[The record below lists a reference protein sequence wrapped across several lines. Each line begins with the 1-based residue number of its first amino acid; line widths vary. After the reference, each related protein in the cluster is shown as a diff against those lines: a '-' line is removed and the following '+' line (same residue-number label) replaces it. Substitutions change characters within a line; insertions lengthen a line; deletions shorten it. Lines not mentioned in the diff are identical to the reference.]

1 MNKNDF
7 IKNLESKDIIS
18 VIEKNGAKE
27 LVFTEVNKVE
37 RLSRRYHH
45 NNIAFNSLSDFI
57 ESVKDGDRV
66 IYSFK
71 ENKIFY
77 LIMTKMELGKTS
89 QIVHSFTPV
98 MTEETNYWSRQSES
112 NIKKFLNK
120 LSVVADKDAVR
131 DIRLM
136 FAEFDFGVKTDAKNE
151 AAIVKTIVNTLK
163 KLPEVLK
170 IRFNPY
176 MFVDDF
182 EIEMEIYLDWQTDDE
197 GFKRVNWEFDS
208 GLIKNLFYEHLSEET
223 KLDFVV
229 GDFVQVEEEY
239 SQLFVERECKDEKTD
254 EVQASIEINKK

>member
-7 IKNLESKDIIS
+7 LKGLESKDIIS
-18 VIEKNGAKE
+18 IIEKNGARE

-37 RLSRRYHH
+37 RLSKRHHH

-57 ESVKDGDRV
+57 GIVDDVDSRKKGSEV

-71 ENKIFY
+71 DNRLFY
-77 LIMTKMELGKTS
+77 IRETEMSLGK
-89 QIVHSFTPV
+89 IGLIIDSFSPIQTQ
-98 MTEETNYWSRQSES
+98 ETIYWSKQSES

-120 LSVVADKDAVR
+120 LAAVADKDAVR

-182 EIEMEIYLDWQTDDE
+182 EIEMEIYLDWKTDDE
-197 GFKRVNWEFDS
+197 GFKSVNWEFDS
-208 GLIKNLFYEHLSEET
+208 GLIRNLFYEHLSEET

-239 SQLFVERECKDEKTD
+239 SQLFVERECKDEK
-254 EVQASIEINKK
+254 IE